1 MSNNRVVIK
10 LQLNTTRPVLTVN
23 EYELSLECGIADLL
37 KGLDQ
42 SVEYLIDELDDN
54 DFLSDI
60 RCAIYDE
67 GFKAGHDEL
76 QIAID
81 ENEDEYGPRI
91 GIIADSPENI
101 DSALSSKQCRALCAY
116 LIKEGYRPEEGGK

>member
-91 GIIADSPENI
+91 GTLGNDPEGI
-101 DSALSSKQCRALCAY
+101 QSALSDRQCKNLCAF
-116 LIKEGYRPEEGGK
+116 LLEKGYGPEKGS